1 MVWLLVIGVVATG
14 LSLLSPGGACAG
26 NIADFTLII
35 KTTDDNREGGIIE
48 VNLWQGNRPIAKYE
62 DMGKSWEVGKDPDK
76 INADNPIKARA
87 FKKAVPI
94 EARIKLRDGK
104 EYNIRWAFNI
114 EVIAFDD
121 KGDEL
126 VFKRDGMVLDT
137 TGKGPNLEDEKTIA
151 TVMP

>member
-1 MVWLLVIGVVATG
+1 VWSRLK

-26 NIADFTLII
+26 CITDFTLII

-48 VNLWQGNRPIAKYE
+48 VNLWQGSRPIAKYE
-62 DMGKSWEVGKDPDK
+62 DTEKSWEIDKEPVK
-76 INADNPIKARA
+76 INADNPLKARA
-87 FKKAVPI
+87 FERGVPI
-94 EARIKLRDGK
+94 EATIKLRDGK

-121 KGDEL
+121 QGNEL
-126 VFKRDGMVLDT
+126 VIKRDGKVLNT
-137 TGKGPNLEDEKTIA
+137 TGKGSNLEDEKTIA